1 MFVNMIHPRILEN
14 NIDYWINRESPLFF
28 HSDAN
33 PILSHALVYFVD
45 KTHVVI
51 VTMDLIWLLFLN
63 IVFFNFSN
71 TEHIS

>member
-1 MFVNMIHPRILEN
+1 MFINMIHPRILEN
-14 NIDYWINRESPLFF
+14 NIDYWSNRESPLFF

-51 VTMDLIWLLFLN
+51 VTMDLIWLLFSN